1 MYKMGD
7 GLRQTLSYRDLKDL
21 IIYVPSINEQHYITD
36 IFKEID
42 SIINTESKL
51 LASLKQV
58 KEASLQ
64 AMFPQ
69 EGETVPKIRFKGF
82 DGEWKKVRLKDISTK
97 VVEKNKS
104 NSIST
109 TLTNSAEYGII
120 DQRDFFDHDVS
131 NADNISGYFVVK
143 PLDFVYNPRVSAL
156 APVGP
161 INMNKLGYSGVMSPL
176 YYVFRVFGIN
186 KDYLDVFFRTNVWHK
201 FMKDN
206 GNSGARFDRLS
217 ISDEVFCEMP
227 ICCPKDED
235 EQRKIASYFTALDK
249 QISLQTQRLEKL
261 KQIKAACLDKMF
273 V

>member
-1 MYKMGD
+1 M
-7 GLRQTLSYRDLKDL
+7 
-21 IIYVPSINEQHYITD
+21 
-36 IFKEID
+36 
-42 SIINTESKL
+42 
-51 LASLKQV
+51 
-58 KEASLQ
+58 
-64 AMFPQ
+64 
-69 EGETVPKIRFKGF
+69 
-82 DGEWKKVRLKDISTK
+82 KDISNK

-131 NADNISGYFVVK
+131 NINNISGYFVVQ
-143 PLDFVYNPRVSAL
+143 PLDFVYNPRISAL

-176 YYVFRVFGIN
+176 YYVFRVVGIN

-206 GNSGARFDRLS
+206 GNTGARFDRLS

-227 ICCPKDED
+227 IWCPKDKN
-235 EQRKIASYFTALDK
+235 EQQKIASYFTALDHR
-249 QISLQTQRLEKL
+249 ISLQTQRLEKL